1 MKNVRWS
8 WLCGWAAL
16 LAITLSGCGRSTENL
31 VHVAGTV
38 SFAGKPIPVG
48 MIIFEPD
55 SSKGNLGP
63 QCHAEIKDGQF
74 DTRLTGSG
82 VAIGP
87 QIVRITG
94 GDGVNPEAFTPLG
107 KLLFEEH
114 TIKMEISAEQPAIKL
129 EVPQQRQAT
138 AMP

>member
-8 WLCGWAAL
+8 WLRGWAGL
-16 LAITLSGCGRSTENL
+16 LAITLSGCGQSTENL

-38 SFAGKPIPVG
+38 SFAGKPVPVG

-63 QCHAEIKDGQF
+63 QCHAEIKEGRF
-74 DTRLTGSG
+74 DTRLSGSG
-82 VAIGP
+82 AAIGP

-114 TIKMEISAEQPAIKL
+114 TIKMEISAEQPALSL
-129 EVPQQRQAT
+129 EVSQNQPVT
-138 AMP
+138 AIR